1 MGGSFSGKIAVVTGG
16 AQGIGEACAQALV
29 RDGSRVAI
37 LDINP
42 RTGEQAAAR
51 LGKNAFFVQCDVG
64 VAAEVT
70 AAFAVVRKQM
80 GDPTLLL
87 NNAAIAKY
95 APFMEISEEVWD
107 ETLRV
112 NLKGAFLCSQAAI
125 PGMLRTGGGSIVNM
139 ASVQAFVSEYGI
151 SAYAASKSG
160 LLGLTRTISI
170 DCAPLVRCN
179 AVCPGCIDSPMLQIS
194 VQGKKEEEEAR
205 KNMHLLRRIGKP
217 EEVAELV
224 LFLLSDRSSFITG
237 QAYRLDGG
245 LGGWIG
251 ALPRNG
257 ASAEKQ
263 DETNSHQPK

>member
-1 MGGSFSGKIAVVTGG
+1 MNDGLSGKVAVVTGG
-16 AQGIGEACAQALV
+16 AQGIGAACVEALAQA
-29 RDGSRVAI
+29 GCSVAV
-37 LDINP
+37 LDVNAT
-42 RTGEQAAAR
+42 TGEQLASQ
-51 LGKNAFFVQCDVG
+51 LGKSVSFFPCDVG
-64 VAAEVT
+64 RSQDVDRTFAAIR
-70 AAFAVVRKQM
+70 AQM

-95 APFMEISEEVWD
+95 APFMEVTEELWD

-112 NLKGAFLCSQAAI
+112 NLKGTFLCSRAVI
-125 PGMLRTGGGSIVNM
+125 PGMLRNGGGSIVNM

-160 LLGLTRTISI
+160 MLGLTRTISI
-170 DCAPLVRCN
+170 DCAPLIRCN

-205 KNMHLLRRIGKP
+205 KNLHLLRRIGRP
-217 EEVAELV
+217 EEVAEMV
-224 LFLLSDRSSFITG
+224 LFLLSDRSAFITG

-245 LGGWIG
+245 MGSWIG

-257 ASAEKQ
+257 TSP
-263 DETNSHQPK
+263 ETSG